1 MTLKYLYLIS
11 MQPNLKWIALASG
24 TKAYIDTHTMP
35 DRFWS
40 LHYWFIW
47 WISWLQVK
55 IYKCI

>member
-47 WISWLQVK
+47 WISWLQV
-55 IYKCI
+55 